1 MPLKDLKGY
10 FMTINNAIKARI
22 LELLVERKMT
32 QYHLEKLSKVP
43 HSTLTNILKGNVDD
57 CRLSTLIAISSAF
70 GLSVSKFLDD
80 KTFENID

>member
-1 MPLKDLKGY
+1 MPYADLKGL

-22 LELLVERKMT
+22 LELLKERDMT
-32 QYHLEKLSKVP
+32 QYRLEKLSKVP

-57 CRLSTLIAISSAF
+57 CRLSTLIAIAKAF
-70 GLSVSKFLDD
+70 GMSVSRFLND